1 MFHLNIYKC
10 RVISSTGRIF
20 CISFAYS
27 MRVKLFYNLVV
38 ISFVKCNPT
47 PCLMYVLRWPPD
59 GSFIVGSM
67 WWWQFISL
75 THLTGSWFI
84 ICFHNTASLYSSKPV
99 NLKNCPK
106 SSQHDGVILITSRG
120 IITKE
125 RWNPNQKLH
134 HKYSPLE
141 VQITSIV
148 IYPELFWHVYLVYI
162 FILTHFTDF
171 TPIHTGCGSPIF

>member
-1 MFHLNIYKC
+1 
-10 RVISSTGRIF
+10 
-20 CISFAYS
+20 

-47 PCLMYVLRWPPD
+47 PYLMYVLRWPPD

-148 IYPELFWHVYLVYI
+148 ILTCSPSIHLHSDPFYRFHSHRHWMWVPNSLTFALQFSWPGV
-162 FILTHFTDF
+162 FPILSTSQTFPTS
-171 TPIHTGCGSPIF
+171 T

>member
-1 MFHLNIYKC
+1 MF
-10 RVISSTGRIF
+10 
-20 CISFAYS
+20 
-27 MRVKLFYNLVV
+27 
-38 ISFVKCNPT
+38 
-47 PCLMYVLRWPPD
+47 WDDPPD

-134 HKYSPLE
+134 HEYSPLE

-148 IYPELFWHVYLVYI
+148 IYSELFWHVYLVYI
-162 FILTHFTDF
+162 FIPTHFTDF
-171 TPIHTGCGSPIF
+171 TPIHTGCGSPIL